1 MLRGAKSIHF
11 IGIGGV
17 GMSGLAKVLLRMGY
31 QISGSDVELN
41 PLTGSLEA
49 SGARIYQGHHPSHL
63 GRASLVVSSSA
74 IPSYNPELIEAKKKK
89 IPVVTR
95 GNLLAHL
102 TNRNESIVVAGT
114 HGKTTTTSLICCILD
129 ADKKDPTM
137 FIGGELN
144 DIEGNSKLGKGEWV
158 VAESDESDGSFLLIH
173 PKIAVLTNLEDD
185 HLDYYGSTDRINE
198 AFLQFSQ
205 QLKPGGTLI
214 VNKDDTN
221 LRDLLGKIR
230 LSYSQKIITF
240 GVESQADLVARRITL
255 EGFSCLYSP
264 VYRGRLLGK
273 VRIPLPGEYNVHNSL
288 GAIAAA
294 LALDIP
300 WETIKK
306 AIRSFG
312 GIKRRFECIGKT
324 PSNILVVNDYA
335 HHPTEIKAT
344 LKAARRLRRRIVV
357 VFQPHRYSRTKILLF
372 KFAHAFSEAD
382 ILLLTP
388 IYPAGEA
395 PIPGT
400 DGKLLFER
408 VKEIR
413 GKDTYYFSSE
423 EKILSFLED
432 KSGEEDLIITL
443 GAGDI
448 GRIGREF
455 LKRFLISS

>member
-41 PLTGSLEA
+41 PLTGNLEA

-114 HGKTTTTSLICCILD
+114 HGKTTTTSLICCILE

-144 DIEGNSKLGKGEWV
+144 NIEGNSKLGKGEWV

-294 LALDIP
+294 LALD
-300 WETIKK
+300 
-306 AIRSFG
+306 
-312 GIKRRFECIGKT
+312 
-324 PSNILVVNDYA
+324 

>member
-1 MLRGAKSIHF
+1 MLRGMKSIHF

-17 GMSGLAKVLLRMGY
+17 GMSGLAKVLLKMGY
-31 QISGSDVELN
+31 QISGSDVEPN
-41 PLTGSLEA
+41 PLTGNLESL
-49 SGARIYQGHHPSHL
+49 GACVYQGHHPSHV
-63 GRASLVVSSSA
+63 GRANLVVTSSA
-74 IPSYNPELIEAKKKK
+74 ISSYNPEVLEAKKKK

-102 TNRNESIVVAGT
+102 TNRSESIVVAGT
-114 HGKTTTTSLICCILD
+114 HGKTTTTSLICSILD
-129 ADKKDPTM
+129 ADNKDPTV

-144 DIEGNSKLGKGEWV
+144 DIGGNSKLGKGEWV

-173 PKIAVLTNLEDD
+173 PKISILTNLEDD
-185 HLDYYGSTDRINE
+185 HLDYYGSTERIHE
-198 AFLQFSQ
+198 AFLQFAQ
-205 QLKPGGTLI
+205 QLKPGGALI
-214 VNKDDTN
+214 VNKDDAN
-221 LRDLLGKIR
+221 LRALLGKIE
-230 LSYSQKIITF
+230 LSSAKIITF
-240 GVESQADLVARRITL
+240 GARSEADLLAERITL
-255 EGFSCLYSP
+255 EGFSSRCSP
-264 VYRGRLLGK
+264 TYRGRLLGA
-273 VRIPLPGEYNVHNSL
+273 VRIPLPGEYNVYNSL

-300 WETIKK
+300 WDTIKK
-306 AIRSFG
+306 GILSFG

-335 HHPTEIKAT
+335 HHPTEIKAI

-372 KFAHAFSEAD
+372 KFAHAFREAD

-395 PIPGT
+395 PIPGI
-400 DGKLLFER
+400 DGEALFER
-408 VKEIR
+408 VRKARR
-413 GKDTYYFSSE
+413 GDTYYSSSE
-423 EKILSFLED
+423 ETILSFLEHE
-432 KSGEEDLIITL
+432 SRQEDLVITL

-455 LKRFLISS
+455 LRRSLISS